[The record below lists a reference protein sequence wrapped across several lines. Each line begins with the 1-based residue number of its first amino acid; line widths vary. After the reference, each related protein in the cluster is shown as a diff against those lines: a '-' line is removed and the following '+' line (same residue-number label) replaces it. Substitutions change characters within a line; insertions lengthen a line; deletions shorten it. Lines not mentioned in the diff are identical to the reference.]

1 MPELVLPTATVHA
14 SFLAAMDEFVAE
26 GARDSQT
33 AAWIEHQGPG
43 WQDPEVFA
51 DFVTEVI
58 ADAEEDRPRPARYVP
73 STTLWWIDGDAYLG
87 RLAIRHRLNDFL
99 LDVGGHIGYDVRPS
113 ARRQGH
119 ATAML
124 RAALPWARGWASTR
138 RSSPATT
145 TTSARSGSSR
155 PPVARWRTYA
165 GRSAATGCPPAD
177 LRHAVRP
184 GIGLAAATPATA
196 TTSPTSCMADS
207 FSSSRITQARTAVTG
222 GLRKKRLAVS
232 SRAGAQHEERQQH
245 QADDR
250 VDDGEETALT
260 RRPAACR

>member
-33 AAWIEHQGPG
+33 AAWIEHQAPS

-51 DFVTEVI
+51 DFVAEVI

-73 STTLWWIDGDAYLG
+73 STTLWWIDGETYLG

-113 ARRQGH
+113 ARRRGH

-124 RAALPWARGWASTR
+124 RGALPWARGLGIDPALITCDDDNVGSIRVIEAAGGELEDVRGAKR
-138 RSSPATT
+138 RYWVP
-145 TTSARSGSSR
+145 
-155 PPVARWRTYA
+155 
-165 GRSAATGCPPAD
+165 TG
-177 LRHAVRP
+177 
-184 GIGLAAATPATA
+184 
-196 TTSPTSCMADS
+196 
-207 FSSSRITQARTAVTG
+207 
-222 GLRKKRLAVS
+222 
-232 SRAGAQHEERQQH
+232 
-245 QADDR
+245 
-250 VDDGEETALT
+250 
-260 RRPAACR
+260 